1 MNIYVIL
8 RNLYGNPDPFEEELI
23 LGDSDIN
30 AISEACEL
38 RDRLNSGQRANGD
51 IGQSANR
58 SDILEIEKS
67 KVTALLFSESEADYK
82 TVLVKA
88 ASYGADEVIHVPVD
102 NFDFSDSNTFSR
114 LIASVI
120 ETIVSKNS
128 NQTAEVPNDTGI
140 KKQVGEA
147 LVFFGRLAYDG
158 DSVNI
163 ATQTAEN
170 LKWHRAIYSQGIA
183 GLSPDKLVF
192 KKALDD
198 GAIATTEVPLPCVIH
213 SIRKAGLRRQ
223 AKIADIIRAYNETE
237 VKTLDSDLV
246 TKAIESSTRG
256 SHLTSPIQEIPPYIS
271 KGDMVVLNGISDVD
285 TARNI
290 IETLK
295 NLGFEPK

>member
-38 RDRLNSGQRANGD
+38 RDMLNAKQNDNSKQD
-51 IGQSANR
+51 K
-58 SDILEIEKS
+58 KS
-67 KVTALLFSESEADYK
+67 NKVTALLFSESLSDSK
-82 TVLVKA
+82 TVLIKA
-88 ASYGADEVIHVPVD
+88 ASYGADEVIHIPVD
-102 NFDFSDSNTFSR
+102 GFDFSDANTFSR
-114 LIASVI
+114 LIAK
-120 ETIVSKNS
+120 TIKTIIPGANKDS
-128 NQTAEVPNDTGI
+128 NENI
-140 KKQVGEA
+140 
-147 LVFFGRLAYDG
+147 VFFGRLAYDG

-170 LKWHRAIYSQGIA
+170 LEWQRALYSKEIV
-183 GLSPDKLVF
+183 GLTRETLTF
-192 KKALDD
+192 KKVLDD
-198 GAIATTEVPLPCVIH
+198 GAVATTDVPLPVVIH

-237 VKTLDSDLV
+237 VITIDSGSV
-246 TKAIESSTRG
+246 STAVEFARQG
-256 SHLTSPIQEIPPYIS
+256 SHLTSPIQEIPPYVS
-271 KGDMVVLNGISDVD
+271 KGDMVVLNGTSDVD

-295 NLGFEPK
+295 QLGFEPK